1 MYDMAYKGKYNPQ
14 NPQKYDGDPTR
25 IIYRSLW
32 ERKFMVFCDT
42 QDSVVSWSSEE
53 VVVPYVSPI
62 DNKPHRYFVD
72 FLVTVRNKKGLKE
85 TLLIEV
91 KPKKQCKPPTKKK
104 RITKSYLCD
113 LKNWGINSSKWKA
126 AKEFAEN
133 RGWKFKILTEDT
145 LLR

>member
-1 MYDMAYKGKYNPQ
+1 MAYKGKYKPQ
-14 NPQKYDGDPTR
+14 NPQKYNGNPTK

-42 QDSVVSWSSEE
+42 QDSVIQWSSEE
-53 VVVPYVSPI
+53 VIVPYVSPL
-62 DNKPHRYFVD
+62 DNRMHRYFVD
-72 FLVTVRNKKGLKE
+72 FLVTIRNKRGLKE
-85 TLLIEV
+85 TLLIEI
-91 KPKKQCKPPTKKK
+91 KPKKQCGPPKKKK
-104 RITKSYLCD
+104 RLTKSYLCD